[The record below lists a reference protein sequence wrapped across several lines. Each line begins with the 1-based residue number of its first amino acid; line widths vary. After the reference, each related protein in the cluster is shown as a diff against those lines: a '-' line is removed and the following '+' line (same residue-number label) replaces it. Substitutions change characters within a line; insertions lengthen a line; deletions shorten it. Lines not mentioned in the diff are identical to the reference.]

1 MNSLFSKIQQYY
13 YELLK
18 VMVFIIAIAL
28 ISWFSPKEN
37 IFKYEF
43 QIGSPWKHN
52 DLLAPFDFPILKT
65 SEQIEKEKENLLS
78 GFEPYFQFDTKAK
91 EEGVKQL
98 EENFIVLWKSRFDK
112 ESRRERDSLKNIKFL
127 KKIYNYVED
136 KGIIR
141 MEPVIETKS
150 PDDKIKVIKDNVVN
164 EVSLRDVFTIHSALD
179 YAKNKISESK
189 TPDSIL
195 FYNILSKALVQN
207 IIYDEKKTEA
217 AKQDLVSHISS
228 SYGMMQKG
236 EMIISKGELVTPEK
250 YQVLISLKKMYE
262 EEFGQSKRN
271 VYVLLG
277 IVLIISLLFLIEY
290 LFIRFYKPG
299 IYDELRYI
307 VLILFSQVSIV
318 LLSFYVFEDF
328 PEYVY
333 LVPYVILPMVLLA
346 FVDFG
351 TGIVVHLVTVMLIGF
366 FAPNSFEFFYTQF
379 AAGLIGV
386 YSIGNWE
393 HRFNIA
399 RTSFFTFITYLVV
412 YISMLYTREGNLSG
426 FSMNFV
432 TLIAI
437 NSVLLFLAFPV
448 VFLYEKIFGFVTN
461 LTLLELSNTNNKIL
475 RELSIKAPGTFQHS
489 LQVSNLA
496 SAALYAING
505 NALLAMTG
513 ALYHDIGKMKNPTYF
528 TENQQSGYNP
538 HDELTYEESARIIIN
553 HVINGIEMA
562 RKANIPEQIIDFIR
576 THHGTR
582 KVGYFYRLEQRN
594 NPGVEIDENKFK
606 YHGPIPFS
614 KETAVVMMADSVEA
628 ASRSIINPNEQK
640 INDLVEN
647 IVDDLIADNQ
657 FANADITLKEI
668 TKVKKVLKK
677 KLLDINHVRI
687 AYPE

>member
-13 YELLK
+13 YELMK
-18 VMVFIIAIAL
+18 VLVFIIAIAL

-43 QIGSPWKHN
+43 QIGRPWKHN

-65 SEQIEKEKENLLS
+65 KEQIEKEKENLLKD
-78 GFEPYFQFDTKAK
+78 FEPYFQYDTEAAK
-91 EEGVKQL
+91 NGLKQL
-98 EENFIVLWKSRFDK
+98 EDNFVVLWKSGFEK
-112 ESRRERDSLKNIKFL
+112 ENRRKRDSIKKLTFLKNL
-127 KKIYNYVED
+127 YNYIED

-141 MEPVIETKS
+141 MVPVIENKS
-150 PDDKIKVIKDNVVN
+150 PDDKIKLIKNNVVE
-164 EVSLRDVFTIHSALD
+164 EVRLRDLFTIHSALE
-179 YAKNKISESK
+179 YAKEKISESK
-189 TPDSIL
+189 ISDSVL
-195 FYNILSKALVQN
+195 FFNILSKAMVQN
-207 IIYDEKKTEA
+207 VIYDEKKTED
-217 AKQDLVSHISS
+217 AKEDIISHISS

-250 YQVLISLKKMYE
+250 YQVLISLRKMYE
-262 EEFGQSKRN
+262 EEFGKSKRN
-271 VYVLLG
+271 VNVLLG
-277 IVLIISLLFLIEY
+277 IVLIIALLFLLEY
-290 LFIRFYKPG
+290 LFIRFFKPD
-299 IYDELRYI
+299 IYDELRY
-307 VLILFSQVSIV
+307 LILVVFSQIGIV
-318 LLSFYVFEDF
+318 LLSFYVFENYPD
-328 PEYVY
+328 YVY
-333 LVPYVILPMVLLA
+333 VIPYVILPVVLLA
-346 FVDFG
+346 FIDYG
-351 TGIVVHLVTVMLIGF
+351 TAIVVHLVTVMLVGF

-379 AAGLIGV
+379 AAGLVAV
-386 YSIGNWE
+386 YSIGAWE
-393 HRFNIA
+393 HRYNIA
-399 RTSFFTFITYLVV
+399 RTSVFTFITYLLV
-412 YISMLYTREGNLSG
+412 YISMLFTREGNLSN
-426 FSMNFV
+426 FSTNFV
-432 TLIAI
+432 ALIGI

-448 VFLYEKIFGFVTN
+448 VFLYEKIFDIVTN
-461 LTLLELSNTNNKIL
+461 LSLLELSNTNNKLL

-489 LQVSNLA
+489 LQVANLA
-496 SAALYAING
+496 SAALYAIKG

-528 TENQQSGYNP
+528 TENQQGGYNP
-538 HDELTYEESARIIIN
+538 HDELTYEESAKIIIN
-553 HVINGIEMA
+553 HVIDGIEMA

-582 KVGYFYRLEQRN
+582 MVGYFYRLEKRN

-628 ASRSIINPNEQK
+628 ASRSITRPNEQK

-647 IVDDLIADNQ
+647 IVDSLIADNQ

-687 AYPE
+687 SYPE